1 MALDLEKLLALR
13 IPDTAQSYDFKDSLL
28 YALTLGYGSDP
39 LDASELPYVYE
50 GAEGGQ
56 VAAPSMG
63 VILAH
68 PGYWPRTLDTGLDWV
83 RIVHAE
89 QGLVLHRPLPVQA
102 EVVGVS
108 RVVSAVDKGRDK
120 GALISYERQ
129 IFERASGELLCT
141 ITQVMMARGDGGFGG
156 PPDAPAPAAVPPP
169 AIPARAADRVC
180 DLQTARQ
187 MALLYRLNADWNPL
201 HADPA
206 VAQKAGF
213 EQPILHGL
221 ASWGVAVRAVL
232 RAALHHNAAQV
243 VSIFGRFS
251 APVYPGET
259 LRTEM
264 WLEPGEVLFRVWAL
278 ERRVMVINNGRVQIR
293 NS

>member
-1 MALDLEKLLALR
+1 MALNLDKLLALR
-13 IPDTAQSYDFKDSLL
+13 IPDTTQRYDFKDALL
-28 YALTLGYGSDP
+28 YAVSLGYGSDP
-39 LDASELPYVYE
+39 MDADELPYVYE
-50 GAEGGQ
+50 GATGGQ
-56 VAAPSMG
+56 RVAPSMG

-89 QGLVLHRPLPVQA
+89 QGLELHRPLPPA
-102 EVVGVS
+102 ADVVGIS
-108 RVVSAVDKGRDK
+108 RVVSAVDKGQDK
-120 GALISYERQ
+120 GALITYERR
-129 IFERASGELLCT
+129 ILDRASGEPLCT

-156 PPDAPAPAAVPPP
+156 PAAPTTKPP
-169 AIPARAADRVC
+169 AIPDRAADHVC
-180 DLQTARQ
+180 ELRTAPQ

-206 VAQKAGF
+206 VALQAGF
-213 EQPILHGL
+213 ERPILHGL

-232 RAALHHNAAQV
+232 RGALAYDADRIA
-243 VSIFGRFS
+243 SIFGRFS

-264 WLEPGEVLFRVWAL
+264 WLEPKAVAFRVWVV
-278 ERRVMVINNGRVQIR
+278 EREVMVINNGRVGLR
-293 NS
+293 D

>member
-1 MALDLEKLLALR
+1 MALDLDKLLALR
-13 IPDTAQSYDFKDSLL
+13 IPDTAQRYDFKDTLL
-28 YALTLGYGSDP
+28 YAVSLGYGSDP
-39 LDASELPYVYE
+39 LDADELPYVYE

-56 VAAPSMG
+56 RVAPSMG

-89 QGLVLHRPLPVQA
+89 QGLELHRPLPPA
-102 EVVGVS
+102 ADVVGIS
-108 RVVSAVDKGRDK
+108 RVVSAVDKGKDK
-120 GALISYERQ
+120 GALITYERR
-129 IFERASGELLCT
+129 ILDRASGEPLCT

-156 PPDAPAPAAVPPP
+156 PAAPTAKPPTIPD
-169 AIPARAADRVC
+169 RAADRVC
-180 DLQTARQ
+180 ELRTAPQ

-206 VAQKAGF
+206 VAKKAGF
-213 EQPILHGL
+213 ERPILHGL

-232 RAALHHNAAQV
+232 RAALACDADRIA
-243 VSIFGRFS
+243 SIFGRFS

-264 WLEPGEVLFRVWAL
+264 WLEPKAVAFRVWVV
-278 ERRVMVINNGRVQIR
+278 ERNVMVINNGRVGLR
-293 NS
+293 D